1 MTKAIEGTIK
11 GLKCDASDCNYS
23 DMDIDV
29 ENYINYVNSPCP
41 DCGEN
46 LLTEADYEL
55 VKSIMEIT
63 DMINEDFKGIDLPEG
78 ELETLE
84 VVMDGSGIPK
94 IKPRQ

>member
-11 GLKCDASDCNYS
+11 GLKCDAPDCNYS
-23 DMDIDV
+23 DMNIDV
-29 ENYINYVNSPCP
+29 KNYINYVNSPCP

-55 VKSIMEIT
+55 VKNIMGIT
-63 DMINEDFKGIDLPEG
+63 DIINEEFDGVDLPG
-78 ELETLE
+78 ELEYLE

-94 IKPRQ
+94 IKPLK